1 MEPTAS
7 TTFRSWLTHLL
18 DRLLN
23 RPTPVP
29 ARVPIRPDDAR
40 ILRRR

>member
-1 MEPTAS
+1 MQRSFPTVLS
-7 TTFRSWLTHLL
+7 SWLSQLV

-29 ARVPIRPDDAR
+29 ARVIVRPDDAR

>member
-1 MEPTAS
+1 MEPTTS
-7 TTFRSWLTHLL
+7 ITFRSWLAQLL
-18 DRLLN
+18 DRFLN

>member
-1 MEPTAS
+1 MEPTTS
-7 TTFRSWLTHLL
+7 GVFRSWLSHLL

-40 ILRRR
+40 VLRRR